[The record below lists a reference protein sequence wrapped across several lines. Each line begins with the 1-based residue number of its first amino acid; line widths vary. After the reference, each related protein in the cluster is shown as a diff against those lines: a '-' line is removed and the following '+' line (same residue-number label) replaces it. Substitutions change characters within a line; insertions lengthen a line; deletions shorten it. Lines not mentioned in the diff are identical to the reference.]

1 MVRIVRVTTVVHR
14 RADPYNQLPRVRV
27 RADVS
32 RRPAGPSVDDD
43 DDDDD
48 DSRRRSFVQ
57 SACCCFFWSPTA
69 FRFRSNV
76 VGGGVDFAAI
86 SQEGICQRVSRAR
99 VRSCVRSVGRGD
111 VDRRRRTHSGLWGS
125 KLRESVVAL
134 PVVGAMTPRAR
145 ERRGAGRRRT
155 GALTASLLL
164 VSSFAAAWTVTGA
177 LASSSSDWI
186 SFDDTAAATEIVP
199 GAPAVT
205 LSLAQR
211 AEAYFYFDVASQQS
225 PDFVVEVERT
235 SGIPSPILK
244 INGTANGNR
253 VVGHEVTDGSRLWM
267 SFDREE
273 MGHMAD
279 YHSLKVVSAT
289 AGRYRFRVYNAP
301 ELSRQT
307 GSETYSEAAAYTL
320 RVRSTDDGT
329 SPAPLCPW
337 DCGNRGV
344 CQRTGSSTGDDA
356 KCECSDTV
364 MPDGVSVAYGPSCR
378 DKFVPFSSISQ
389 PQYLEVPAGS
399 LLVTSAN
406 LVEDLHRADSRGVEI
421 TVEWQSESGGELFLL
436 VNFGSAPTLDDS
448 EYAYTG
454 LLEGGFSSVRFLP
467 DQIESAGG
475 GDVYVGVFNK
485 RFSKDGTAK
494 IRISID
500 TARSPWD
507 TKSPTVLSMAI
518 VLFVSLAICVVV
530 TFVKRYFWRRYVRQ
544 LRMQRVFAQLDEQ
557 HGRRGPQV
565 GTPPTVINS
574 LQVIKYDAEQAEE
587 LKRQG
592 EEPTCTICLED
603 YNEGDELRR
612 MPHCR
617 HVFHQE
623 CSDLWLRSSQTCPN
637 CRTSVFPWNA
647 SVAAGNAAQIQRADE
662 APSQSDGSPLRPSH
676 IELSTMGQTDGRQ
689 VIVVQV
695 PYTEASQHGTG
706 PSNPSHASV

>member
-1 MVRIVRVTTVVHR
+1 MDSQQSHRVGKGH
-14 RADPYNQLPRVRV
+14 
-27 RADVS
+27 
-32 RRPAGPSVDDD
+32 PSV
-43 DDDDD
+43 
-48 DSRRRSFVQ
+48 SSSRSFV
-57 SACCCFFWSPTA
+57 
-69 FRFRSNV
+69 RS
-76 VGGGVDFAAI
+76 I
-86 SQEGICQRVSRAR
+86 
-99 VRSCVRSVGRGD
+99 VRSVAGTSTDVVGELTRGI
-111 VDRRRRTHSGLWGS
+111 SGSNACG
-125 KLRESVVAL
+125 VVGL
-134 PVVGAMTPRAR
+134 PVVGAMTPRSR

-155 GALTASLLL
+155 GALTAW
-164 VSSFAAAWTVTGA
+164 VSSCAFAAAWAVTGG
-177 LASSSSDWI
+177 LASSSSDWT
-186 SFDDTAAATEIVP
+186 SFDDTAAATHIVP

-205 LSLAQR
+205 FSLAR
-211 AEAYFYFDVASQQS
+211 RGEAYFYFDVASQQS
-225 PDFVVEVERT
+225 PDFVVELERT

-244 INGTANGNR
+244 INGTANDNR

-364 MPDGVSVAYGPSCR
+364 MSDGFSVAYGPSCR
-378 DKFVPFSSISQ
+378 DKFVPFGSISQ
-389 PQYLEVPAGS
+389 PNYLEVPAGS

-406 LVEDLHRADSRGVEI
+406 LVEDLRRADSRGVEI
-421 TVEWQSESGGELFLL
+421 TVEWRSESGGELFLL

-448 EYAYTG
+448 DYAYTG

-518 VLFVSLAICVVV
+518 VLFVSLAICIVV

-557 HGRRGPQV
+557 HGRRGSQV
-565 GTPPTVINS
+565 GTPSTVITS

-637 CRTSVFPWNA
+637 CRTSVLPWNA
-647 SVAAGNAAQIQRADE
+647 SVAAGNAAQSQRVDQ
-662 APSQSDGSPLRPSH
+662 APSQSSDGSPLRPSH

-695 PYTEASQHGTG
+695 PYTEASQHGAG